1 MFKFSIG
8 HRTLLVGLSMA
19 AQIMVTQA
27 QPLPDGTLRIV
38 VGFQAGG
45 SSDRIARIVADR
57 LKDKLGVPVIVENK
71 PGAGSR
77 IAAQVVKS
85 APIGQNVLMLA
96 NPAGMVIGPL
106 LYKDAG
112 YDPMT
117 DFTAV
122 SNVNHFDTALAV
134 STAVP
139 VKELSQLMAWL
150 KANPQKANF
159 GVPAPGSLPYFF
171 ALMLGEAA
179 KIQPLVVTYNGS
191 APMLNDLLGGQ
202 IPLALDTPDSVEPHH
217 RAGKLRILAVSSAKR
232 LPFLSDVPTFQ
243 ELGLNIVATGWTAFF
258 APKSM
263 PLDKVDRIANAIQEV
278 MKEPETQKRFTDA
291 NLVPVVSNRTQT
303 EAMVQAFRE
312 QWIPVIQNSGYKP

>member
-139 VKELSQLMAWL
+139 VRELSQLMAWL

-179 KIQPLVVTYNGS
+179 KIQPLVVPYNGS
-191 APMLNDLLGGQ
+191 APLLNDLLGGQ

-258 APKSM
+258 APKAM

-291 NLVPVVSNRTQT
+291 NLVPVVSSRTQT

>member
-1 MFKFSIG
+1 MFKISMAC
-8 HRTLLVGLSMA
+8 RVLLVGLSLAAQVMA
-19 AQIMVTQA
+19 AQA

-45 SSDRIARIVADR
+45 SSDRMARIVADK

-71 PGAGSR
+71 LGAGSR
-77 IAAQVVKS
+77 IAAQSVKNT
-85 APIGQNVLMLA
+85 PTGQNVLILA

-112 YDPMT
+112 YDPIT

-122 SNVNHFDTALAV
+122 STVNLVDMALAV

-139 VKELSQLMAWL
+139 VRELSQLMAWIQ
-150 KANPQKANF
+150 ANPQKANF

-179 KIQPLVVTYNGS
+179 KIQPLVVPYNGS
-191 APMLNDLLGGQ
+191 APLLNDLLGGQ
-202 IPLALDTPDSVEPHH
+202 IPLALDSPDSVEPYH

-232 LPFLSDVPTFQ
+232 LSFLPDVPTFQ
-243 ELGLNIVATGWTAFF
+243 ELGVNIVATAWNAFF

-263 PLDKVDRIANAIQEV
+263 PLGKVDRISNAIQEV
-278 MKEPETQKRFTDA
+278 MKDPDTQKRFTDA
-291 NLVPVVSNRTQT
+291 NLVPVVSNRAQT

-312 QWIPVIQNSGYKP
+312 QWTPVIQNSGYKP

>member
-139 VKELSQLMAWL
+139 VRELSQLMAWL

-159 GVPAPGSLPYFF
+159 GVPAPGSLPYFI
-171 ALMLGEAA
+171 ALRLGEAA

-291 NLVPVVSNRTQT
+291 NLVPVVSSRTQT

>member
-291 NLVPVVSNRTQT
+291 NLVPVVSSRTQT

>member
-1 MFKFSIG
+1 MFKISMAC
-8 HRTLLVGLSMA
+8 RVLLVGLSLAVQVMA
-19 AQIMVTQA
+19 AQA

-45 SSDRIARIVADR
+45 SSDRMARIVADK

-71 PGAGSR
+71 LGAGSR
-77 IAAQVVKS
+77 IAAQAVKNT
-85 APIGQNVLMLA
+85 PTGQNVLILA

-112 YDPMT
+112 YDPIT

-122 SNVNHFDTALAV
+122 STVNLFDMALAV

-139 VKELSQLMAWL
+139 VRELSQLMAWIQ
-150 KANPQKANF
+150 ANPQKANF

-179 KIQPLVVTYNGS
+179 KIQPLVVPYNGS
-191 APMLNDLLGGQ
+191 APLLNDLLGGQ
-202 IPLALDTPDSVEPHH
+202 IPLALDSPDSVEPYH

-232 LPFLSDVPTFQ
+232 LSFLPDVPTFQ
-243 ELGLNIVATGWTAFF
+243 ELGVNIVATAWNAFF

-263 PLDKVDRIANAIQEV
+263 PLGKVDRISNAIQEV
-278 MKEPETQKRFTDA
+278 MKDPDTQKRFTDA
-291 NLVPVVSNRTQT
+291 NLVPVVSNRAQT

-312 QWIPVIQNSGYKP
+312 QWTPVIQNSGYKP